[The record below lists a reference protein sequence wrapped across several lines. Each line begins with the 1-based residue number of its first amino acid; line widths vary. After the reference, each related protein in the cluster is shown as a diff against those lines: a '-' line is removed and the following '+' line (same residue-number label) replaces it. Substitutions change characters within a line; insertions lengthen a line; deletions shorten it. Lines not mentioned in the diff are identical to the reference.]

1 MKLSANQYDHE
12 SLASIG
18 SNAAKLIKELN
29 YQELGQHFGYM
40 LSFGKEP
47 SAVIQEQIASCL
59 SQQGS
64 NEGELISSNPTVEV
78 KYFKSNGTNLF
89 ALVECKF
96 PLGNKGSMLAEFVVT
111 TKGSDKYVSLEQ
123 IS

>member
-1 MKLSANQYDHE
+1 MKLLANQYDQE

-18 SNAAKLIKELN
+18 ANAAQLIKELN
-29 YQELGQHFGYM
+29 YQELGQHFGYA

-47 SAVIQEQIASCL
+47 SVVIQEQIASCL

-64 NEGELISSNPTVEV
+64 NESLLKSSNPTVAV
-78 KYFKSNGTNLF
+78 KYFKSNDTNLF

-96 PLGNKGSMLAEFVVT
+96 PLGNKGGMLAEFIVT
-111 TKGSDKYVSLEQ
+111 NKGPDKYVSLEQ